1 MRKQLLACTSTLLM
15 AVSSFTATAQT
26 IDLKD
31 YLPEV
36 HGTIRGKYEY
46 QTTND
51 EQRFQVRNARIS
63 FSGNVHPKVRYKA
76 EIDLC
81 DEGEMKMLDAYV
93 CVTPFQNWEVT
104 IGQKRVPFTIDAH
117 RSPHQQYFANRS
129 FIAKQMGSLRDA
141 GATVKYK
148 QKEGFPFDI
157 EAGLFSGSGLTEQ
170 KGWHKVL
177 CYSGKIQMFPFKG
190 YNLTLSTQRIRP
202 VDTNIYMYDVGT
214 YYEWN
219 NWHFEVEAMYKRYA
233 HVDFDD
239 VWAVD
244 AFVNYDWFFR
254 NQKMLFK
261 KMSILARFDYMGNNS
276 EGVPDENGQ
285 LVIDDH
291 ERKRITGGLTFI
303 LGKPFQAD
311 LRVNYEKYFYKD
323 LSLAKPSEQ
332 DKFVIEMM
340 VRF

>member
-1 MRKQLLACTSTLLM
+1 MRKQLLACAAMLLCTASTLP
-15 AVSSFTATAQT
+15 AQT
-26 IDLKD
+26 VDLKD
-31 YLPEV
+31 YLPEI
-36 HGTIRGKYEY
+36 HGTLRGKYEY
-46 QTTND
+46 QTTTD

-63 FSGNVHPKVRYKA
+63 LTGHIHPKVDYKA

-93 CVTPFQNWEVT
+93 RVTPFRNWEVT
-104 IGQKRVPFTIDAH
+104 VGQKRVPFTIDAH
-117 RSPHQQYFANRS
+117 RSPHQQFFANRS

-141 GATVKYK
+141 GATLKYK
-148 QKEGFPFDI
+148 LEEGFPFDV

-177 CYSGKIQMFPFKG
+177 CYSGKIQMYPFKG

-202 VDTNIYMYDVGT
+202 AETNIYMYDVGT
-214 YYEWN
+214 YYKWN

-244 AFVNYDWFFR
+244 AFVNYDWYFR
-254 NQKMLFK
+254 KQDMLFK

-276 EGVPDENGQ
+276 EGIPDENGK
-285 LVIDDH
+285 LLIDDH
-291 ERKRITGGLTFI
+291 ERKRITGGFTFSI
-303 LGKPFQAD
+303 GKPFQAD
-311 LRVNYEKYFYKD
+311 LRINYEKYFYHD
-323 LSLAKPSEQ
+323 LALAKPSEQ
-332 DKFVIEMM
+332 DKLVVEMM